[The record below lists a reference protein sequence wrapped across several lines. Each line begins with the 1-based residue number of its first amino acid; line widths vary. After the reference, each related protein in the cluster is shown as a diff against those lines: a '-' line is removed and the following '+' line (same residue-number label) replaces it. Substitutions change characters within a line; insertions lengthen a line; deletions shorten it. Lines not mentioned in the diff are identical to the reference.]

1 MATQILSPLNPSAF
15 NLVIDTLKYP
25 NAQFSIQTAA
35 LPDLTAVGAAFNTPK
50 RNITQMPD
58 KINYGSF
65 TCAFLVD
72 ENMLNYEEIHD
83 WMLDLVE
90 TNDQGASK
98 VRDMVLQVRNSNNN
112 VVKEI
117 QFIDAYPVN
126 LSSIPFDLTAGDVN
140 YLVATVEFYYSY
152 FNMITTG

>member
-35 LPDLTAVGAAFNTPK
+35 LPDLTATGAPLNTPK

-58 KINYGSF
+58 KISYGSF

-90 TNDQGASK
+90 WEPMMK
-98 VRDMVLQVRNSNNN
+98 VQIKLG
-112 VVKEI
+112 I
-117 QFIDAYPVN
+117 W
-126 LSSIPFDLTAGDVN
+126 
-140 YLVATVEFYYSY
+140 YYKY
-152 FNMITTG
+152 VIVITTSSKKFNLLMRTPSI